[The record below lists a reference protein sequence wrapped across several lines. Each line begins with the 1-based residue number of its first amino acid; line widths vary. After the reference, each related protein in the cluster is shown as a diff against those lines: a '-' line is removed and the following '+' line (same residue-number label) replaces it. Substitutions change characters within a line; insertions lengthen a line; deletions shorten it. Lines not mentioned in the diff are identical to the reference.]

1 MIEFIVTCDGG
12 SLSNGSVNSHGYGSY
27 MINAPGNVGEIKRLQ
42 FGEGNVGEIKRL
54 QFGEGVTSN
63 EAEYMALIGALENIS
78 SAFLAVAADLKT
90 IQLTIR
96 TDSQLVI
103 GQLSRGHKIN
113 APNLRPLVIQASSLC
128 QQFFLVQF
136 EQITGVEMKKILGH

>member
-42 FGEGNVGEIKRL
+42 FGEG
-54 QFGEGVTSN
+54 VTSN
-63 EAEYMALIGALENIS
+63 EAEYMALIGALEDIS

>member
-12 SLSNGSVNSHGYGSY
+12 SLGNGSVNSHGYGSY

-42 FGEGNVGEIKRL
+42 FGEG
-54 QFGEGVTSN
+54 VTNN

-90 IQLTIR
+90 IQLTVR

-128 QQFFLVQF
+128 QQFFLVEF
-136 EQITGVEMKKILGH
+136 EQITGVEMKQILGH